1 MKLLGNLKE
10 SQTRLVILEVGD
22 IKENESV
29 REAWPEEKSL

>member
-22 IKENESV
+22 IKEKLMN
-29 REAWPEEKSL
+29 L